1 MEKSDIL
8 NNAKFNETKENIW
21 MMIES
26 YFKDKHLEN
35 LVRHQLESYNNFEQ
49 TAAELAIENNYQYV
63 ICGHIHQPQQRVVTT
78 DKGSVTY
85 LNSGDWIENLT
96 SLEYFDNA
104 WRLYQYDPKQFEET
118 NKKSK
123 IIQLQEELSVITQE
137 VAFQV
142 SM

>member
-1 MEKSDIL
+1 MPIINFIRSYDL
-8 NNAKFNETKENIW
+8 LFNDRI
-21 MMIES
+21 
-26 YFKDKHLEN
+26 
-35 LVRHQLESYNNFEQ
+35 V
-49 TAAELAIENNYQYV
+49 
-63 ICGHIHQPQQRVVTT
+63 
-78 DKGSVTY
+78 
-85 LNSGDWIENLT
+85 NLT